1 MKFMFFM
8 KKKVGKK
15 KKKPEKSDW
24 FSTLWRSI
32 CSTHKISGEK

>member
-8 KKKVGKK
+8 KKKVEKK
-15 KKKPEKSDW
+15 KNPEKSDW

-32 CSTHKISGEK
+32 CYTHKISGEK

>member
-8 KKKVGKK
+8 KKKVEKK
-15 KKKPEKSDW
+15 KKTEKSDW